1 MVEEQKT
8 LRTFGILL
16 RSVQYLCPSAPGLY
30 SLAQWLGSR
39 MSGWSSPEPL
49 CLWGMR
55 RWTGRR
61 GQTTYWLHRSIPFV
75 ILAHE
80 TLPNFSTSK
89 IIWNSLLTW
98 GWGFRLFRAAC
109 SDRRQCKDTAER
121 TLQGK
126 AKKSSVCQKVELK
139 GLPWEL

>member
-1 MVEEQKT
+1 MTEEQKA
-8 LRTFGILL
+8 LQTFGILL
-16 RSVQYLCPSAPGLY
+16 RSVQYLYPNAAGLY
-30 SLAQWLGSR
+30 SPAQWRGSR
-39 MSGWSSPEPL
+39 MSGWSSPELL
-49 CLWGMR
+49 CLWGICH
-55 RWTGRR
+55 WAGRS

-80 TLPNFSTSK
+80 PLPNFSASK

-98 GWGFRLFRAAC
+98 GWGFQLFKAAC
-109 SDRRQCKDTAER
+109 SDIRQRKDTAER
-121 TLQGK
+121 TLQWK